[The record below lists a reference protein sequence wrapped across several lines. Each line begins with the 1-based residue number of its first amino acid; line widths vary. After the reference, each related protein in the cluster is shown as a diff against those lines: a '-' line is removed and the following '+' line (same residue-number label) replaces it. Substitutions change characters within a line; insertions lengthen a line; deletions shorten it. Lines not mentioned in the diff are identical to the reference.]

1 MVQEYNSI
9 HIEKNFDSSFYVN
22 PISAS
27 LKGLNAHFQVRVEVK
42 DKWEVSF
49 QRQETSFQANID
61 SIGCILKEE
70 TKQTKP
76 LNIRKKRGTVSRE
89 LRKCAQNMKVI
100 LIPVPFTTVEK
111 SEIPQK

>member
-1 MVQEYNSI
+1 MVQEYSSI

-27 LKGLNAHFQVRVEVK
+27 LKCLNAHFQVRVEVK

-76 LNIRKKRGTVSRE
+76 LNIRKKRGTIFRE